1 MNIEIFSNQIL
12 LELIECLFLFIQ
24 MKMLILK
31 RFKARRYY
39 LPKGIIINYN
49 VIINGK
55 NFDVQQ
61 VDSDIK
67 RNEEIKKLTA
77 GQGEGYTTGCL
88 LDYDY
93 IKNQYGLI
101 AVDLSRQ
108 KELDAHPKAIQQM
121 EFVGQLNNNNSNN
134 NSNNDN
140 KDNDND
146 NNNNNNNDN
155 NVETMFIL
163 TILEK
168 INETR
173 LKFSQG
179 SVTVL

>member
-1 MNIEIFSNQIL
+1 
-12 LELIECLFLFIQ
+12 
-24 MKMLILK
+24 MLILK

-93 IKNQYGLI
+93 IKNQYRLI

-108 KELDAHPKAIQQM
+108 KE
-121 EFVGQLNNNNSNN
+121 
-134 NSNNDN
+134 
-140 KDNDND
+140 
-146 NNNNNNNDN
+146 
-155 NVETMFIL
+155 
-163 TILEK
+163 
-168 INETR
+168 
-173 LKFSQG
+173 
-179 SVTVL
+179 

>member
-1 MNIEIFSNQIL
+1 MNIDIFSNQIL
-12 LELIECLFLFIQ
+12 LELIECLLLFIQ

-49 VIINGK
+49 IIINGK
-55 NFDVQQ
+55 NFDVQP

-93 IKNQYGLI
+93 IKNQYRLI

-108 KELDAHPKAIQQM
+108 KE
-121 EFVGQLNNNNSNN
+121 
-134 NSNNDN
+134 
-140 KDNDND
+140 
-146 NNNNNNNDN
+146 
-155 NVETMFIL
+155 
-163 TILEK
+163 
-168 INETR
+168 
-173 LKFSQG
+173 
-179 SVTVL
+179 

>member
-1 MNIEIFSNQIL
+1 
-12 LELIECLFLFIQ
+12 
-24 MKMLILK
+24 MLILK

-49 VIINGK
+49 IIINGK
-55 NFDVQQ
+55 NFDVQP

-93 IKNQYGLI
+93 IKNQYRLI

-108 KELDAHPKAIQQM
+108 KE
-121 EFVGQLNNNNSNN
+121 
-134 NSNNDN
+134 
-140 KDNDND
+140 
-146 NNNNNNNDN
+146 
-155 NVETMFIL
+155 
-163 TILEK
+163 
-168 INETR
+168 
-173 LKFSQG
+173 
-179 SVTVL
+179 